1 MTCNGPTTDA
11 QGTCFTTLNG
21 SCVTDGPGNYGNNER
36 CTISVLQDS
45 FLYVSGNFNV
55 EGGTGCSTGGSNCF
69 DYLTINGSYPA
80 VPALIISAA
89 FQGLPVFAGTTIGWV
104 SDDSV
109 LRDGWTLCASVR
121 AHTIFSLSPP
131 HVTGHYQAPTT
142 IPPPPPRRR
151 LSSTPP
157 PGYCLPPF
165 LAAPYLLMIIE
176 FTRTFSLADNAHAYA
191 STDCT
196 DCTDFTYRRTNS
208 NANSNAELCSAH
220 SFCGADVCTHAP

>member
-1 MTCNGPTTDA
+1 VTNAVPTITCNGPTTEA

-21 SCVTDGPGNYGNNER
+21 SCVTDGPGNYDNNER

-80 VPALIISAA
+80 VPALITSAA
-89 FQGLPVFAGTTIGWV
+89 FEGLFVFAGTTIGWV
-104 SDDSV
+104 SDNSV

-121 AHTIFSLSPP
+121 AHSIFVLSTP
-131 HVTGHYQAPTT
+131 HVTGYNEAPN
-142 IPPPPPRRR
+142 ILHPPFSS

-157 PGYCLPPF
+157 PGYSLPPF

-191 STDCT
+191 SSDYSCAYFCT
-196 DCTDFTYRRTNS
+196 DHCTDP
-208 NANSNAELCSAH
+208 L
-220 SFCGADVCTHAP
+220 